1 VPDPVATAVD
11 RSVGPS
17 LPLGRSAT
25 VSAVSALLVVELA
38 ILGAYLHVTDTAIVA
53 LRYTLYPFVW
63 INVGAWVL
71 LRRPTVSASSR
82 RRLAAGTLALGY
94 FLVLAVA
101 GGLIRHGGMS
111 MPPSVVW
118 LSPGWG
124 PALFYTTEFVHLAVL
139 PFEVV
144 GYAAL
149 AVLVYTLVLSGSRT
163 ALAGLLGVATCVGCL
178 WPVGAAFAA
187 ILVGVGSP
195 LASTVPGVAY
205 DLSTLLFVVTAGALY
220 WASRRTA

>member
-1 VPDPVATAVD
+1 MATAVD
-11 RSVGPS
+11 RPAGPS
-17 LPLGRSAT
+17 LPVDRSAAI
-25 VSAVSALLVVELA
+25 SAVSALLVVELGL
-38 ILGAYLHVTDTAIVA
+38 LGAYLHLTDTAVLA

-82 RRLAAGTLALGY
+82 RRLAAGALALGY
-94 FLVLAVA
+94 FLLLAVA
-101 GGLIRHGGMS
+101 GGLIRQGGMS
-111 MPPSVVW
+111 MSPSVVW

-139 PFEVV
+139 PFEAV

-149 AVLVYTLVLSGSRT
+149 AVLVYTLVLAGSRT

-178 WPVGAAFAA
+178 WPLGAALAA
-187 ILVGVGSP
+187 MLVGVGSP
-195 LASTVPGVAY
+195 VAATAPGVAY
-205 DLSTLLFVVTAGALY
+205 DVSTLLFVVTAGALY
-220 WASRRTA
+220 WTSRRTA